1 MSAELLSPSS
11 VERWLP
17 RQDSIPTNVL
27 PVLASVL
34 NSEAAGTL
42 LAAFL
47 SGRKGTT
54 LKTYT
59 QGLKDFEAFLGC
71 SDSIPALQ
79 RFLSNGLGHA
89 NGLALAYRADMMN
102 RQLSAST
109 VNVRLAAL
117 RSVVKMARTL
127 GMLTWALEVAGLR
140 HDPYRNTRGTGRDG
154 YKALLAQ
161 AEKQKPGK
169 RERDVAILHLLHDL
183 ALRRGEVAGL
193 DLTDVDLNKGVIA
206 VKGKGRNEK
215 QLMTL
220 PVPTA
225 EALKAWVEVRRT
237 QDGPLFTN
245 FDRAGKG
252 ERLTGAAI
260 FYLVRRFGKRAG
272 LVARPHGLRHAAI
285 TEALDLTNGDVRK
298 VQKFSRHRDLRT
310 VCLYDDSREDVGGQ
324 VAALVA
330 GRKDNETAFSA
341 NQSLTYRK

>member
-1 MSAELLSPSS
+1 MSAELVSQPSL
-11 VERWLP
+11 ERWLP
-17 RQDSIPTNVL
+17 EQGSFPTSNQ
-27 PVLASVL
+27 PVVSPTLSV
-34 NSEAAGTL
+34 NDTGTL
-42 LAAFL
+42 LTAFL

-59 QGLKDFEAFLGC
+59 QGLQDFAAFLRCG
-71 SDSIPALQ
+71 DSIPALQ

-127 GMLTWALEVAGLR
+127 GMLTWGLEVAGLR
-140 HDPYRNTRGTGRDG
+140 HDPYRDTRGTGRDG
-154 YKALLAQ
+154 YRALLAQ
-161 AEKQKPGK
+161 AEKQRPGK
-169 RERDVAILHLLHDL
+169 RERDIAIMHLLHDL
-183 ALRRGEVAGL
+183 ALRRGEVAYL
-193 DLTDVDLNKGVIA
+193 DLSDVDLNKGILA
-206 VKGKGRNEK
+206 VKGKGRTEK
-215 QLMTL
+215 QFLTL
-220 PVPTA
+220 PLPTA
-225 EALKAWVEVRRT
+225 EALGAWMELRGI

-260 FYLVRRFGKRAG
+260 FYLVRRFGKKAG

-330 GRKDNETAFSA
+330 DG
-341 NQSLTYRK
+341 Q